1 VPELP
6 EVETVR
12 RRIAPVLEGRVFE
25 HVEIADARLVRP
37 YEPAEV
43 AAELTGERVA
53 TVERRGKYL
62 IVRFDSGRALL
73 IHLRMTGSLRHLRA
87 APGGPDGAEDG
98 DSHRRAVVRL
108 DNGSDVAYRD
118 VRRFGTWL
126 LLEPGEL
133 DPYLAEKVGE
143 EPLDALFTAAR
154 LGEKLRT
161 RRAPIKAA
169 LLDQRTLAGMGN
181 IYVDEALWRAR
192 IHPLRPAESLDR
204 NELRRLHRAIRA
216 ALEHG
221 IARQGSTLR
230 DYRLPDG
237 ASGAMQHEFKV
248 YGRGGEPCERCGTP
262 IAKARVA
269 GRGTWFCPTCQPPMS
284 PTSGPQAARPGARP
298 GQAARSSSSRPSRS
312 SRQSS
317 V

>member
-1 VPELP
+1 MLRTVERRCHYIGRVPELP

-12 RRIAPVLEGRVFE
+12 ARMEPVLTGRRFE
-25 HVEIADARLVRP
+25 RVEINDPRLVRP

-43 AAELTGERVA
+43 AAELEGERVA
-53 TVERRGKYL
+53 SVERRGKYL
-62 IVRFDSGRALL
+62 IVRFESDRVLL
-73 IHLRMTGSLRHLRA
+73 IHLRMTGSLRHSGRLHDA
-87 APGGPDGAEDG
+87 ASLAEDP
-98 DSHRRAVVRL
+98 HRRAVVRL
-108 DNGSDVAYRD
+108 DDGSDVAYRD

-133 DPYLAEKVGE
+133 EPYLAARVGD

-154 LGEKLRT
+154 LGERLEK

-204 NELRRLHRAIRA
+204 NELRRLHKGVRA
-216 ALEHG
+216 ALEMG

-230 DYRLPDG
+230 DYALPDG
-237 ASGAMQHEFKV
+237 GSGSMQREFKV
-248 YGRGGEPCERCGTP
+248 YGRGGEPCDRCGTP
-262 IAKARVA
+262 IAKSRVG
-269 GRGTWFCPTCQPPMS
+269 GRGTWFCPTCQPE
-284 PTSGPQAARPGARP
+284 RP
-298 GQAARSSSSRPSRS
+298 GQAASSSSSRPSRS
-312 SRQSS
+312 RRQSS

>member
-12 RRIAPVLEGRVFE
+12 RRIAPVLEGRRFE
-25 HVEIADARLVRP
+25 RVEIHDPRLVRP

-43 AAELTGERVA
+43 AAELEGERVSA
-53 TVERRGKYL
+53 VERRGKYL
-62 IVRFDSGRALL
+62 LVWFESGRVLL
-73 IHLRMTGSLRHLRA
+73 IHLRMTGSLRHGVELV
-87 APGGPDGAEDG
+87 DGLHEDP
-98 DSHRRAVVRL
+98 HRRAVVRL
-108 DNGSDVAYRD
+108 DDGSDVVYRD

-133 DPYLAEKVGE
+133 EAYLEARIGD
-143 EPLDALFTAAR
+143 EPLDVLFTAAR
-154 LGEKLRT
+154 LGERLAR
-161 RRAPIKAA
+161 RRAPVKAA

-192 IHPLRPAESLDR
+192 IHPLRPAESLER
-204 NELRRLHRAIRA
+204 NELRRLHRGIRA

-230 DYRLPDG
+230 DYALPDG
-237 ASGAMQHEFKV
+237 RSGSMQDELRV
-248 YGRGGEPCERCGTP
+248 YGREGEPCDRCGTT
-262 IAKARVA
+262 IAKTRVA
-269 GRGTWFCPTCQPPMS
+269 GRGTWFCPTCQP
-284 PTSGPQAARPGARP
+284 QAA
-298 GQAARSSSSRPSRS
+298 SSSTSRPSRS
-312 SRQSS
+312 RRQSS